1 MERELLLL
9 GLLRQGESYGYEL
22 HQFIESNLS
31 FCTDL
36 KKPTAYYLLDKMEGE
51 GWIAREDEQVG
62 NRPTRR
68 VYRMLPEGERAF
80 ESMLRQA
87 LAEYTPATF
96 AGDVGIAFLD
106 AIDPGEVHRLLAS
119 RRVMLADALQAA
131 KQVPRHAGSLQLVV
145 EHQQRHLQ
153 AELDWLDEVI
163 SRFDVPPAD
172 GRQYQEMDRN

>member
-36 KKPTAYYLLDKMEGE
+36 KKPTAYYLLDKMENE
-51 GWIAREDEQVG
+51 GWITQEDEQVG

-68 VYRMLPEGERAF
+68 VYRMQPEGERAF
-80 ESMLRQA
+80 QTMLRQA

-106 AIDPGEVHRLLAS
+106 AVDPTEAPRLLG
-119 RRVMLADALQAA
+119 RRRGQLTAALQAA
-131 KQVPRHAGSLQLVV
+131 QQVPPHAGSLQLVV
-145 EHQQRHLQ
+145 EHQVRHLQ

-163 SRFDVPPAD
+163 SRVESHPPD
-172 GRQYQEMDRN
+172 TDQPQQTR